1 MNTCRFLFFLSS
13 VLLMSSCKNGSESN
27 KEDWKSIEVTA
38 TAYNSVESQTSNTP
52 EIGAW
57 GDSLLPKMKCIAVSR
72 DLLNM
77 GIKHNSRVK
86 ISGLQGIYLV
96 KDKMNKKW
104 KKKIDIFMGTNIQ
117 EAKEWGSQKVILQY
131 EISKSKNAIP

>member
-1 MNTCRFLFFLSS
+1 MKAFRFLFFLSF
-13 VLLMSSCKNGSESN
+13 VLLMSSCKNGSENN
-27 KEDWKSIEVTA
+27 KEEWKAIEVTA
-38 TAYNSVESQTSNTP
+38 TAYNSVKSQTSNTP

-57 GDSLLPKMKCIAVSR
+57 GDSLLPEMKCIAVSR

-117 EAKEWGSQKVILQY
+117 KAKEWGSQKVILQY
-131 EISKSKNAIP
+131 EFSKSKNIIP